1 MSQTIDPERMNKAVL
16 LADGM
21 TLVIV
26 ATGLLGITA
35 WFTDHPVLFY
45 VTARSLTRPG
55 TSCSTC

>member
-26 ATGLLGITA
+26 ATGLL
-35 WFTDHPVLFY
+35 
-45 VTARSLTRPG
+45 
-55 TSCSTC
+55 